1 MPFVAA
7 LPRYRLADTC
17 RNRLQAVNSGR
28 HLIQPLY
35 RFRQPYCPIVPLVS
49 ACAMVGLAE
58 LSKVSTLAPL
68 SPL

>member
-1 MPFVAA
+1 MPI
-7 LPRYRLADTC
+7 LTQIQN
-17 RNRLQAVNSGR
+17 NRLIDIN
-28 HLIQPLY
+28 HLNPYKRIFTLHLVILPKT
-35 RFRQPYCPIVPLVS
+35 YCPIVPLVS